1 MKQPMRLADYL
12 FAIFRIFVGTLM
24 AAAAFR
30 YLQYPNSIPT
40 GGITGI
46 AQILN
51 MLIGTPV
58 GMVAIAMNVPL
69 FLLAGRKLGT
79 VFMLGSLLAM
89 LCENSFIDL
98 LALWPIEIT
107 SDPLLASVYA
117 GVVYG
122 AGWGI
127 VYTTGVCGGG
137 IDIPAKL
144 VKLKRPYMNFGSVL
158 LVLNVAVM
166 VAFALIFRKYD
177 SCMYAMVCMFISSK
191 VMDMISYGPVDDR
204 LCFVVSDKSR
214 EITSAIHDRLERGVT
229 FLRGEGAWSHE
240 DKEVILCVVKR
251 SQAVELRHLIR
262 DIDPK
267 AFFVIAD
274 ARSVYGNGFTA
285 IDHEDF

>member
-1 MKQPMRLADYL
+1 MKQHMTLWDYVSSV
-12 FAIFRIFVGTLM
+12 FRILIGTFM
-24 AAAAFR
+24 AAAAFSF
-30 YLQYPNSIPT
+30 LQYPNSIPT

-58 GMVAIAMNVPL
+58 GMMAIAMNVPL

-98 LALWPIEIT
+98 LALCHVELTP
-107 SDPLLASVYA
+107 DPLLASVYA
-117 GVVYG
+117 GVIYG

-144 VKLKRPYMNFGSVL
+144 VKLRRPYMNFGTVL
-158 LVLNVAVM
+158 LILNVSVM
-166 VAFALIFRKYD
+166 VAFALIFKKYD
-177 SCMYAMVCMFISSK
+177 RCMYAMITMYISSK
-191 VMDMISYGPVDDR
+191 VMDMISYGPMDDR
-204 LCFVVSDKSR
+204 LCFVVSDKNQ
-214 EITSAIHDRLERGVT
+214 EITLSIYERLERGVT
-229 FLRGEGAWSHE
+229 FLQGKGAWSRE
-240 DKEVILCVVKR
+240 RKDVILCVVKR

-262 DIDPK
+262 DIDPE
-267 AFFVIAD
+267 AFFVITD
-274 ARSVYGNGFTA
+274 ARGVYGNGFTD

>member
-1 MKQPMRLADYL
+1 MKQHMTLWDYVSSV
-12 FAIFRIFVGTLM
+12 FRILIGTFM
-24 AAAAFR
+24 AAAAFSF
-30 YLQYPNSIPT
+30 LQYPNSIPT

-98 LALWPIEIT
+98 LALCHVELTP
-107 SDPLLASVYA
+107 DPLLASVYA
-117 GVVYG
+117 GVIYG

-144 VKLKRPYMNFGSVL
+144 VKLRRPYMNFGTVL
-158 LVLNVAVM
+158 LILNVSVM
-166 VAFALIFRKYD
+166 VAFALIFKKYD
-177 SCMYAMVCMFISSK
+177 RCMYAMITMYISSK
-191 VMDMISYGPVDDR
+191 VMDMISYGPMDDR
-204 LCFVVSDKSR
+204 LCFVVSDKSQ
-214 EITSAIHDRLERGVT
+214 EITLSIYERLERGVT
-229 FLRGEGAWSHE
+229 FLQGKGAWSRE
-240 DKEVILCVVKR
+240 RKDVILCVVKR

-262 DIDPK
+262 DIDPE
-267 AFFVIAD
+267 AFFVITD
-274 ARSVYGNGFTA
+274 ARGVYGNGFTD